1 MATAL
6 RTLSVA
12 QGRGVRAAAL
22 AAAGVFFALA
32 LLVQLGVTI
41 DVEWRVQQAAQG
53 LRAAALEVPMRT
65 ISLLGTGWV
74 LLPLT
79 VLGALVLRARDAS
92 FALSLVAA
100 GVGATVVANLAK
112 VLAIRQRP
120 NTVLWSYPS
129 AHTFG
134 IVVFVT
140 LLLYTL
146 WAVGAPARW
155 RALTLGVGV
164 VATAGVGAS
173 RLYLNAHWIGDV
185 VGGFAGGLAFA
196 LGAMLALERALRR
209 NVAAP
214 ATVARPA
221 GAVSH

>member
-12 QGRGVRAAAL
+12 EGRGVRAAAL

-53 LRAAALEVPMRT
+53 LRTAALESPMWA
-65 ISLLGTGWV
+65 ISLLGTGWA

-79 VLGALVLRARDAS
+79 VLGALVVRARRAS

-100 GVGATVVANLAK
+100 GVGATVIANLAK

-146 WAVGAPARW
+146 WAVDAPARW
-155 RALTLGVGV
+155 RALALGVGV
-164 VATAGVGAS
+164 VATAAVAAS

-185 VGGFAGGLAFA
+185 VGGLAGGLAFA
-196 LGAMLALERALRR
+196 LGAMLALDRGLRR
-209 NVAAP
+209 DVAAP
-214 ATVARPA
+214 VTAVRPV
-221 GAVSH
+221 GAVGR

>member
-1 MATAL
+1 M
-6 RTLSVA
+6 
-12 QGRGVRAAAL
+12 RAAAL

-41 DVEWRVQQAAQG
+41 DVEWEVQQAAQG
-53 LRAAALEVPMRT
+53 LRTAALEIPMWA

-79 VLGALVLRARDAS
+79 VLGAFLLGARRAR
-92 FALSLVAA
+92 FGLSLVAV
-100 GVGATVVANLAK
+100 GVGATAVGNLAK

-129 AHTFG
+129 THTLG

-146 WAVGAPARW
+146 WAVDAPARW
-155 RALTLGVGV
+155 RALALGVGLV
-164 VATAGVGAS
+164 TTVAVGAS

-185 VGGFAGGLAFA
+185 VGGLAGGLAFA
-196 LGAMLALERALRR
+196 LGAILALDRALRR

-214 ATVARPA
+214 VTAARPL
-221 GAVSH
+221 GAVGR